1 MIKKNPNIIQLNL
14 FPPRTG
20 MDCLGR
26 VLMLGGGVQ
35 SMAMV
40 DMISVGK
47 IPPVDLVIFADTT
60 LEPWYVYQAIGW
72 ARSALVKVGI
82 PLKVVKADCG
92 TNHWAYEGG
101 YGFQVRAS
109 MPYWTFSEEGKRG
122 RLRRQCTPELKIA
135 PNNRGLRYW
144 LAEKG
149 HIPLPSGWECSGGSL
164 WWHGTRQSADEW
176 PRLSV
181 PQGTYV
187 EMLYGISTDESIRA
201 TAKRGNSWQ
210 EPVYPLVEMKMS
222 RNDCL
227 SWMAENGFSIPRKSA
242 CVNCPYRDDSAWLAM
257 KEEFP
262 EEFERA
268 CRYDDLLRDPNWLQV
283 SVKGAYSKIRNKL
296 FTHQSGKPLRDVD
309 FEALITARK
318 RSQMS
323 QFELEMVDGACRNDG
338 GFSCIS

>member
-149 HIPLPSGWECSGGSL
+149 HIPRVQL
-164 WWHGTRQSADEW
+164 
-176 PRLSV
+176 
-181 PQGTYV
+181 
-187 EMLYGISTDESIRA
+187 
-201 TAKRGNSWQ
+201 
-210 EPVYPLVEMKMS
+210 
-222 RNDCL
+222 
-227 SWMAENGFSIPRKSA
+227 
-242 CVNCPYRDDSAWLAM
+242 
-257 KEEFP
+257 
-262 EEFERA
+262 
-268 CRYDDLLRDPNWLQV
+268 
-283 SVKGAYSKIRNKL
+283 
-296 FTHQSGKPLRDVD
+296 
-309 FEALITARK
+309 
-318 RSQMS
+318 
-323 QFELEMVDGACRNDG
+323 
-338 GFSCIS
+338 

>member
-1 MIKKNPNIIQLNL
+1 LKGGVVIKKNPNIIQLNL

-135 PNNRGLRYW
+135 QIIEPYDTGSQKKVIFLCPQGGNAREVR
-144 LAEKG
+144 
-149 HIPLPSGWECSGGSL
+149 SGGMELGRALTSG
-164 WWHGTRQSADEW
+164 HG
-176 PRLSV
+176 
-181 PQGTYV
+181 
-187 EMLYGISTDESIRA
+187 
-201 TAKRGNSWQ
+201 
-210 EPVYPLVEMKMS
+210 
-222 RNDCL
+222 
-227 SWMAENGFSIPRKSA
+227 
-242 CVNCPYRDDSAWLAM
+242 
-257 KEEFP
+257 
-262 EEFERA
+262 
-268 CRYDDLLRDPNWLQV
+268 
-283 SVKGAYSKIRNKL
+283 
-296 FTHQSGKPLRDVD
+296 
-309 FEALITARK
+309 
-318 RSQMS
+318 
-323 QFELEMVDGACRNDG
+323 
-338 GFSCIS
+338 